1 MSLHCVKHK
10 KIICVSGFFCY
21 PYLRTEITVMKIFK
35 EYKKISYTLDIIINA
50 KGNLLVRKTVSK
62 ESKLDFKLIT
72 KVFDESKK
80 EKCTALSSK
89 NNNGIGC
96 QGNTNCSCA

>member
-1 MSLHCVKHK
+1 M
-10 KIICVSGFFCY
+10 
-21 PYLRTEITVMKIFK
+21 
-35 EYKKISYTLDIIINA
+35 ISYTLDINNNA

-72 KVFDESKK
+72 KVSDESKK
-80 EKCTALSSK
+80 EKCTVLNGK

-96 QGNTNCSCA
+96 QGNTNYSCA